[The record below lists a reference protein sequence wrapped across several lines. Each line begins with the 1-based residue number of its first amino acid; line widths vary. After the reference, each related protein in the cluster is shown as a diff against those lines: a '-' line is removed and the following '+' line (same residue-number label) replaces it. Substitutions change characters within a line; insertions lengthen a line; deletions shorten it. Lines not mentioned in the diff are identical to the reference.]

1 MSDGIRIEHATIR
14 YATNGE
20 SRDVLVDFSLH
31 VPPGEFVCILG
42 HSGCGKSTLLK
53 AIAGFVRLAEGRV
66 TLDGKDVREPDS
78 DRGMV
83 FQEYALFPWLTV
95 ADNILFGDRV
105 RKKPQTE
112 RAAILQHYLELV
124 HLEGYGKYFPAQLSG
139 GMKQRVALARAWA
152 NAPDVL
158 LLDEPFGALDALSRR
173 ELQDELL
180 RIWQAERRTCVF
192 VTHDVAEAAYLAD
205 RVIVLGDRP
214 ARITRTTAVELPR
227 PRTRDSVELVH
238 VIRTI
243 EAAA

>member
-1 MSDGIRIEHATIR
+1 
-14 YATNGE
+14 
-20 SRDVLVDFSLH
+20 
-31 VPPGEFVCILG
+31 
-42 HSGCGKSTLLK
+42 
-53 AIAGFVRLAEGRV
+53 
-66 TLDGKDVREPDS
+66 
-78 DRGMV
+78 MV

-105 RKKPQTE
+105 RKKPQAE
-112 RAAILQHYLELV
+112 RATILQHYLELV

-205 RVIVLGDRP
+205 RVILLGDRP
-214 ARITRTTAVELPR
+214 ARITRATAVELER
-227 PRTRDSVELVH
+227 PRTRDSLELVQ
-238 VIRTI
+238 VIRAI
-243 EAAA
+243 EAPA